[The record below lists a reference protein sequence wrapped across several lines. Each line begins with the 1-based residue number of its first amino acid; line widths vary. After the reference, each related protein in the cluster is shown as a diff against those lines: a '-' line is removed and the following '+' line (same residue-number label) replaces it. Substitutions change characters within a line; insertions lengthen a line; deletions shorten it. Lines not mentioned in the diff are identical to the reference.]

1 MPRSRSPMRERILER
16 ARKQLP
22 IMNKANNQSKSDLR
36 REMKLVLANLDQR
49 WLAKAHSE
57 VCHNL
62 IELITSCDENGAKSS
77 PRDRHI
83 LVWIPCFTGEVD
95 LTEFIAAMVRNNK
108 IYLPRLDRNSKM
120 EFVRVGEDWESYL
133 ERGERK
139 ILQPV
144 DGYGEPFVVPDSG
157 SVYVIT
163 PGLAFDSNG
172 RRLGRGGGHYDR
184 FLATPELRHRSVKI
198 AVCWSMQIVQCVPI
212 DPYDIAVDM
221 ICFER
226 GVLRVGA
233 DES

>member
-1 MPRSRSPMRERILER
+1 
-16 ARKQLP
+16 
-22 IMNKANNQSKSDLR
+22 MNNAKSQSKSDLR

-62 IELITSCDENGAKSS
+62 IELIVSHNDQESVNTLSN
-77 PRDRHI
+77 RHI
-83 LVWIPCFTGEVD
+83 LVWIPCFPGEVD
-95 LTEFIAAMVRNNK
+95 LRGFIATMMKNSK
-108 IYLPRLDRNSKM
+108 IYLPRIDRNSRM
-120 EFVRVGEDWESYL
+120 EFVRIGEDWESYL

-139 ILQPV
+139 IAQPV

-163 PGLAFDSNG
+163 PGLAFDRDG
-172 RRLGRGGGHYDR
+172 RRLGRGGGFYDR
-184 FLATPELRHRSVKI
+184 FLATPELQQRAIKI
-198 AVCWSMQIVQCVPI
+198 AVCWSVQIVQCVPT
-212 DPYDIAVDM
+212 DHYDIAVDM

-226 GVLRVGA
+226 GVLRVGS